1 MKIMKNA
8 TRIIT
13 TLFTLTLLL
22 VGFAKNAYAT
32 DITVSSPATG
42 STYTAYKLLNATNS
56 TVDPLNLKYAYTV
69 NSTYRTAL
77 QGATAKTADNDIVAF
92 INGLDAAGT
101 RTFADTVFGSVKAMA
116 PDATTTTGTFT
127 GLAQGYYLIVETKVG
142 SLQDSF
148 SLVMLDTAGL
158 DNITVTTKEDVPTVM
173 KKVIETNDTTGVTTG
188 WQDAADYDVTDAIPF
203 QLTGTVSTEIAEYEH
218 YYYEFHDTLAP
229 GTTYDHITSVY
240 VLHADGTKTPVIAT
254 DYTAT
259 YVGNDLS
266 VQFTDL
272 KTLDVIGTDK
282 IVVEYEAN
290 LNENA
295 VLGEMGNPS
304 QVYLEYSNDP
314 YSTVVGKSTTGS
326 TTTDKVIVFTYKLE
340 ANKIDGNTL
349 AALPGAGFTLYKMDK
364 VMGDYVAVGTEIT
377 GVTTFNFIGL
387 DAGDYKLVETTIP
400 AGYNKV
406 DDMIFTIGATYDT
419 LAVEPKL
426 LTLTGTGAFT
436 ADKATGVVTTTVAN
450 FSGVEL
456 PSTGGAGTKMLYAM
470 GGLMV
475 LGSVIVLVTK
485 KRMNA

>member
-56 TVDPLNLKYAYTV
+56 TVDPLKYAYTV

-77 QGATAKTADNDIVAF
+77 RGATAKTVDNDIVAY
-92 INGLDAAGT
+92 ISALDAAGT
-101 RTFADTVFGSVKAMA
+101 RTFADTVFGSVKAMT
-116 PDATTTTGTFT
+116 PDATTTTGKFT
-127 GLAQGYYLIVETKVG
+127 DLAQGYYLIVETKVG

-158 DNITVTTKEDVPTVM
+158 DNITVETKEDVPTVM

-203 QLTGTVSTEIAEYEH
+203 QLTGTVSTKIAEYEH

-229 GTTYDHITSVY
+229 GTTYDHIASVY
-240 VLHADGTKTPVIAT
+240 ILHANGTKTPVT
-254 DYTAT
+254 DYTAN

-272 KTLDVIGTDK
+272 KTLGVIGTDK

-326 TTTDKVIVFTYKLE
+326 TTTDKVIVFTYQLK
-340 ANKIDGNTL
+340 ANKIDGTTKEDL
-349 AALPGAGFTLYKMDK
+349 SGAGFTLYKKDSAGK
-364 VMGDYVAVGTEIT
+364 YVAVGDEVK
-377 GVTTFNFIGL
+377 GSYTFEFKGL
-387 DAGDYKLVETTIP
+387 DAGDFKLVETTVP

>member
-56 TVDPLNLKYAYTV
+56 TADPLKYAYTV
-69 NSTYRTAL
+69 NDTYRTAL
-77 QGATAKTADNDIVAF
+77 QGATAKTADNDIVAY
-92 INGLDAAGT
+92 ISALKGDGP
-101 RTFADTVFGSVKAMA
+101 RTFADTVFGSVKTMA
-116 PDATTTTGTFT
+116 PDYTTTTGTFT
-127 GLAQGYYLIVETKVG
+127 GVEQGYYLIVETKVG

-158 DNITVTTKEDVPTVM
+158 DNITVETKEDVPTVM
-173 KKVIETNDTTGVTTG
+173 KKVIETNDTTGATTD

-203 QLTGTVSTEIAEYEH
+203 QLTGTVSTKIAEYEH

-240 VLHADGTKTPVIAT
+240 ILHADGSKTPVT

-272 KTLDVIGTDK
+272 KTLGVIGTDK

-290 LNENA
+290 LNTNA
-295 VLGEMGNPS
+295 VLGETGNPS

-326 TTTDKVIVFTYKLE
+326 TTTDKVIVFTYQLK
-340 ANKIDGNTL
+340 ANKIDGTTKE
-349 AALPGAGFTLYKMDK
+349 ALSGAGFTLYKK
-364 VMGDYVAVGTEIT
+364 NSAGEYEPVGDEVKN
-377 GVTTFNFIGL
+377 VTTFEFKRL
-387 DAGDYKLVETTIP
+387 DAGDYKLVETTVP

-419 LAVEPKL
+419 LADEPKL

>member
-56 TVDPLNLKYAYTV
+56 TADPLKYAYTV

-77 QGATAKTADNDIVAF
+77 RGATAKTVDNDIVAY
-92 INGLDAAGT
+92 ISALDAAGT
-101 RTFADTVFGSVKAMA
+101 RTFADTVFGSVKAMT
-116 PDATTTTGTFT
+116 PDATTTTGKFT
-127 GLAQGYYLIVETKVG
+127 DLAQGYYLIVETKVG

-158 DNITVTTKEDVPTVM
+158 DNITVETKEDVPTVM

-203 QLTGTVSTEIAEYEH
+203 QLTGTVSTKIAEYEH

-229 GTTYDHITSVY
+229 GTTYDHIASVY
-240 VLHADGTKTPVIAT
+240 ILHANGTKTPVT
-254 DYTAT
+254 DYTAN

-272 KTLDVIGTDK
+272 KTLGVIGTDK
-282 IVVEYEAN
+282 IVVEYVAN

-326 TTTDKVIVFTYKLE
+326 TTTDKVIVFTYQLK
-340 ANKIDGNTL
+340 ANKIDGTTKE
-349 AALPGAGFTLYKMDK
+349 ALSGAGFTLYKK
-364 VMGDYVAVGTEIT
+364 NSAGEYVVVGDEVT
-377 GVTTFNFIGL
+377 GVTTFEFKGL
-387 DAGDYKLVETTIP
+387 DAGEYKLVETTIP
-400 AGYNKV
+400 ASYNKV

-419 LAVEPKL
+419 LADEPEL

-436 ADKATGVVTTTVAN
+436 AVKATGVVTTTVAN
-450 FSGVEL
+450 FSGVKL

>member
-56 TVDPLNLKYAYTV
+56 TADPLKYAYTV
-69 NSTYRTAL
+69 NDTYRTAL
-77 QGATAKTADNDIVAF
+77 QGATAKTADNDIVAY
-92 INGLDAAGT
+92 ISALKGDGP
-101 RTFADTVFGSVKAMA
+101 RTFADTVFGSVKTMA

-127 GLAQGYYLIVETKVG
+127 GVEQGYYLIVETKVG

-158 DNITVTTKEDVPTVM
+158 DNITVETKEDVPTVM
-173 KKVIETNDTTGVTTG
+173 KKVIETNDTTGATTD

-203 QLTGTVSTEIAEYEH
+203 QLTGTVSTKIAEYEH

-240 VLHADGTKTPVIAT
+240 ILHADGTKTPVT
-254 DYTAT
+254 DYTAN

-272 KTLDVIGTDK
+272 KTLGVIGTDK

-314 YSTVVGKSTTGS
+314 YSIVVGKSTTGS
-326 TTTDKVIVFTYKLE
+326 TTTDKVIVFTYQLK
-340 ANKIDGNTL
+340 ANKIDGTTKE
-349 AALPGAGFTLYKMDK
+349 ALSGAGFTLYKK
-364 VMGDYVAVGTEIT
+364 NSAGEYEPVGD
-377 GVTTFNFIGL
+377 GVTNGTTFEFKGL
-387 DAGDYKLVETTIP
+387 DAGDYKLVETTVP

-419 LAVEPKL
+419 LADEPKL